1 MMSNYFKIILFC
13 CLFGLQ
19 GCSVNP
25 ATGDRSFTGFMSL
38 KDEINIGRR
47 EHPKIVK
54 AYGGAYKEQ
63 RLNRYI
69 SKIGHA
75 LSRTSELPNIKWTFT
90 ILDTPQINAF
100 AVPGGY
106 VYVTRGLISLASSEA
121 EISGVIAH
129 EIGHITAR
137 HTAQRYSS
145 SMVTSGL
152 TMAAG
157 IFLGSIAGDVAD
169 LASNIAVKSYSR
181 SQEFEADTLGVRY
194 LSRNGYDL
202 TAVPK
207 FLSKLRANSKLEAKR
222 QKSDPLRVD
231 NTDIFATHPRTLDR
245 VKRAIKNKKS
255 FKQGQRTGSIE
266 YLKLIHDMPYGQ
278 NPDKGIIKGRL
289 FVHSK
294 LRFSFEVPPN
304 YVILNYTNRVV
315 SRHSNGNI
323 IQFDTAKKY
332 FDGPLKKY
340 ISGHWLSKKN
350 ITETENI
357 TVNGMEGATA
367 KLQLRKRSGNSEIR
381 VVVIRNNKNNKI
393 YRFIFKSPKLIT
405 AESSLN
411 FRKTTYSFRNLS
423 ETDTKKI
430 KPNRIQVIP
439 VKNGDTVKILSN
451 IMNINRF
458 KEETFRVLNGL
469 APSEKLRE
477 GRLVKIIV
485 D

>member
-1 MMSNYFKIILFC
+1 MPNYIKSVLFC
-13 CLFGLQ
+13 CLFGLL

-38 KDEINIGRR
+38 KDEANIGRR
-47 EHPKIVK
+47 EHPKIIR
-54 AYGGAYKEQ
+54 AYGGVYKEP
-63 RLNRYI
+63 RLNQYI
-69 SKIGHA
+69 SKIGNA
-75 LSRTSELPNIKWTFT
+75 LAKTSELPNIKWTFT
-90 ILDTPQINAF
+90 ILDSPQINAF

-106 VYVTRGLISLASSEA
+106 IYVTRGLISLASSEA
-121 EISGVIAH
+121 ELSGVIAH

-152 TMAAG
+152 TMAAS
-157 IFLGSIAGDVAD
+157 IFLGSIAGDAAD

-222 QKSDPLRVD
+222 RKSDPLKID
-231 NTDIFATHPRTLDR
+231 SLDIFATHPRTLDR
-245 VKRAIKNKKS
+245 VKRAIKNKES
-255 FKQGQRTGSIE
+255 FQQGKRTGNIE
-266 YLKLIHDMPYGQ
+266 YLKLIHNMPYGH
-278 NPDKGIIKGRL
+278 NPEKGIVKGQL
-289 FVHSK
+289 FIHSK
-294 LRFSFEVPPN
+294 LRFSFEVPTN
-304 YVILNYTNRVV
+304 YVILNYPNRVI

-323 IQFDTAKKY
+323 IQFDIAKKY

-340 ISGHWLSKKN
+340 ISRHWLPRKN
-350 ITETENI
+350 IIENDNI
-357 TVNGMEGATA
+357 IVNGMEGATA
-367 KLQLRKRSGNSEIR
+367 KLQDRNKKGNYEVR
-381 VVVIRNNKNNKI
+381 VVAIRNNKNNRI
-393 YRFIFKSPKLIT
+393 YRFIFRCPELIT

-411 FRKTTYSFRNLS
+411 FRKTTYSLRNLS
-423 ETDTKKI
+423 ETDAKKI
-430 KPNRIQVIP
+430 TSNRIQVIP
-439 VKNGDTVKILSN
+439 VRNGDTVKKLSN
-451 IMNINRF
+451 MMNVNRF

-469 APSEKLRE
+469 TPFEKLRY

-485 D
+485 S